1 MSKQQD
7 HRMIKLININIV
19 IKTLIFSFRIGGSGQ
34 TCCYDDYNELL
45 QTADTMYGGRPSRA
59 HIYGK
64 HPFKTRMTVCC
75 LYSFTLL
82 NILSNRFLHSLIG
95 FMMQCHSFT
104 VVNGKRKRTMH
115 TPAKCIIP

>member
-59 HIYGK
+59 YIYGK
-64 HPFKTRMTVCC
+64 HPFKMRMMACHLIV
-75 LYSFTLL
+75 LILL
-82 NILSNRFLHSLIG
+82 ND
-95 FMMQCHSFT
+95 
-104 VVNGKRKRTMH
+104 
-115 TPAKCIIP
+115 